1 MDNSELKHNFDED
14 ELPGLGFDVNHALS
28 TSKSGLMSLLKQ
40 YDFKPLIK
48 TIPGIAAAAAATT
61 DDKYRISRSAFGLSR
76 RLDQS
81 LDASTAVDTSKNTTS
96 KLPEN
101 ITTRMNSVSLAPTR
115 TSEPRRPSSANPTKR
130 VTAADFMQASASIN
144 APKPSASSLFHQFY
158 DATTPRSADS
168 DDSSI
173 DHSATAAATNSRFG
187 QLSTIYKES
196 TSVLPSVS
204 SPLPLMNFSSQEVK
218 LAVTAKTITN
228 QSIHSVPNLLNPPA
242 VNPSQ
247 PSEYLCDP
255 IESRKISRWF
265 VARSLKEL
273 NWRQNE
279 ALGGGMG
286 GGGGGG
292 GVGPD
297 AALSTSELCMAQTKV
312 NVCDVVVYESYLF
325 IESPQ
330 EKCERDASKAML
342 GWEDA
347 LFQSHWGKVNYS
359 STAPHFSDPTCDQY
373 MSFTSSLKFDGHF
386 ESGNIEKSTRVLGRE
401 TLLWPAAAGMGMGKG
416 IGGIV
421 QDSSPPGSV
430 DQEYDITLRK
440 DLNTNGNI
448 QWYYFSVEA
457 PVAAI
462 ASSETLHLDSQNA
475 TRSTP
480 LPSTTTT
487 TTRSAV
493 SRRISYPLRVRFNI
507 VNMQKNDSLYNYG
520 MKPAVYSC
528 NQERGEDWV
537 HGGEDICYYR
547 NGLTSSFKGS
557 ARRRRPVRSQYTLTF
572 TYTFT
577 KPDTVYFAHT
587 YPYTY
592 SDLQAYLT
600 RLESNTIISN
610 YFHRRILAKT
620 LADNVCDMITIT
632 ERTKDILESKKK
644 PSIVITSRVH
654 PGESNSSFMIHGL
667 IDFLVSDAAEAVK
680 LRKAFVFSIVPMLNP
695 DGVIHGNYRTSLA
708 GTDLNRRYHDPHIY
722 LHPTIAAFKSF
733 IQSTVQ
739 KRNVYLYLDLHGHS
753 KLKNSFLYGCDFT
766 LKQDKLTKFASSQ
779 LSREE
784 INQRRI
790 YARVF
795 PRLLCEISNASKG
808 GYFSYRDSSF
818 VMDHSKFGTG
828 RIVCWSEMGI
838 PASYTI
844 EASFCGN
851 GDNEESKVLKRYV
864 SNSSAC
870 TMDSSSSKYP
880 SRRSAVTAAGAAR
893 RARNIKG
900 KATGKSKA
908 TDANAGEDDAEDM
921 IMNSEV
927 DSLLERYQSYRHY
940 SKRDI
945 LNMGRDIGRAIYH
958 FSNLSFAKE
967 EEEEEARAKS
977 SVMGAKKNKSSS
989 SRASILHLSAV
1000 GDSSSN
1006 VDIESEAIDNA
1017 AADDDELSDDE
1028 LSESDSSAVN
1038 KINAAAN
1045 VDKEMME
1052 MFIAVKRADIAV
1064 FEADKLRDVLA
1075 RPGVFSV
1082 SSIEKSMNSFPF
1094 QPPISLASTNAKDCF
1109 RAKCEYMIR
1118 CGLQLTS
1125 DIKLTGGDVCMNTP
1139 TEIGIEEE
1147 NLSVNGS
1154 ESDPSE
1160 DNAPA
1165 NKMLKNMHKYKDT
1178 NNLVHALRKVMKKK
1192 RISDDLRELKAK
1204 EQNDKMIAKERAVEK
1219 KKMEELAMKAEKEAA
1234 AQLASSKEASEKVK
1248 TDPDKSQNYDRA
1260 KVAVDKSH
1268 RNSIYAFGSSA
1279 VGVKQ
1284 MSAHTAAVTAA
1295 VTAAGKDRL
1304 EKAQQRKSSIF
1315 DSTPKRPPIIRQE
1328 SEEIRETKTL
1338 QLKIINFQEYNEY
1351 SKPLASSSSSSSA
1364 VVVKNASPKTPS
1376 ALDLIS
1382 TEFELTNRNMLF
1394 ANGLYFNYYS
1404 PTSPLELAKV
1414 YVGGVGLMIPSSSFS
1429 SEPPHRDPSQLSN
1442 DISAV
1447 TQKLMSIP
1455 KPKII
1460 ADSTSTAAIAVAPE
1474 PITVPVLQHYD
1485 IRQKKSLLMEQ
1496 QQQQE
1501 YAAAPFVNDSKFT
1514 AAAGAGAGG
1523 GSHKIFLSDSN
1534 YQERTTRERELSTA
1548 APRSRPRSSG
1558 AYLNKG
1564 RKL

>member
-1 MDNSELKHNFDED
+1 MDNSELKHNSDED

-40 YDFKPLIK
+40 YNFKPLIK
-48 TIPGIAAAAAATT
+48 SIPGIAAAAAASTT
-61 DDKYRISRSAFGLSR
+61 EDKYRISRSAFGLSR

-81 LDASTAVDTSKNTTS
+81 SDESTAVDTPKNTTS

-101 ITTRMNSVSLAPTR
+101 ITIRMNSASIAPTNA
-115 TSEPRRPSSANPTKR
+115 SALRRPSSANAAKR
-130 VTAADFMQASASIN
+130 VTAADLMQASASIN

-158 DATTPRSADS
+158 DTTTPRSADS

-173 DHSATAAATNSRFG
+173 DHAAAAAATNGKFG

-204 SPLPLMNFSSQEVK
+204 SPLPLMNFSSLEAK
-218 LAVTAKTITN
+218 LAVAAKTITG

-242 VNPSQ
+242 ANPSQ

-255 IESRKISRWF
+255 IECRKISRWF

-279 ALGGGMG
+279 ALGGG
-286 GGGGGG
+286 G

-297 AALSTSELCMAQTKV
+297 ATLSTSDLCAPQTKV
-312 NVCDVVVYESYLF
+312 NICDAVVYESYLF

-330 EKCERDASKAML
+330 EKCERDASKAQ

-347 LFQSHWGKVNYS
+347 LFQSHWGKVNNNYT
-359 STAPHFSDPTCDQY
+359 TAQHFSDPTCDQY
-373 MSFTSSLKFDGHF
+373 KSFTSSLKFDGHF

-401 TLLWPAAAGMGMGKG
+401 TLLWTAGAGSKG

-448 QWYYFSVEA
+448 QWYYFSVKA
-457 PVAAI
+457 PMAA
-462 ASSETLHLDSQNA
+462 STFTETFHLDKSDTQSA
-475 TRSTP
+475 SRSSPPTQ
-480 LPSTTTT
+480 SV
-487 TTRSAV
+487 V
-493 SRRISYPLRVRFNI
+493 SRISYPLRVRFNI

-547 NGLTSSFKGS
+547 NGLTSFKGGI
-557 ARRRRPVRSQYTLTF
+557 RRRRPIRSQYTLTF

-610 YFHRRILAKT
+610 YFHRRILSMT
-620 LADNVCDMITIT
+620 LAGNVCDMITIT

-739 KRNVYLYLDLHGHS
+739 RRSVYLYLDLHGHS

-766 LKQDKLTKFASSQ
+766 LKQEKLTKFASSL

-795 PRLLCEISNASKG
+795 PKLLCEISNASKG

-851 GDNEESKVLKRYV
+851 GDNEEAKVLKRYV

-870 TMDSSSSKYP
+870 CTMDSKYP
-880 SRRSAVTAAGAAR
+880 PRRNAVTAVGSAR
-893 RARNIKG
+893 RARNIKM
-900 KATGKSKA
+900 KAAGKSKA
-908 TDANAGEDDAEDM
+908 TDANAGDDDAEDM
-921 IMNSEV
+921 MTTEV

-967 EEEEEARAKS
+967 EEPIAKS
-977 SVMGAKKNKSSS
+977 SAMGAKQNKSSS
-989 SRASILHLSAV
+989 CASSILHLPV
-1000 GDSSSN
+1000 GDSSH
-1006 VDIESEAIDNA
+1006 VDVESEAIDNA
-1017 AADDDELSDDE
+1017 DDEVSDDE

-1038 KINAAAN
+1038 KINTAN

-1052 MFIAVKRADIAV
+1052 MFVAVKRADIAL
-1064 FEADKLRDVLA
+1064 FESDMLRDVLA
-1075 RPGVFSV
+1075 RPGVFSA
-1082 SSIEKSMNSFPF
+1082 SSIEKSMNSFPIE
-1094 QPPISLASTNAKDCF
+1094 PPISLASMNAKDCF

-1118 CGLQLTS
+1118 CGLQLAS
-1125 DIKLTGGDVCMNTP
+1125 DIKLVGDVCINTA
-1139 TEIGIEEE
+1139 EIAVDEE

-1165 NKMLKNMHKYKDT
+1165 NKMLKKMHKYKDT

-1219 KKMEELAMKAEKEAA
+1219 KKMEELAVKAEREAAAAA

-1248 TDPDKSQNYDRA
+1248 TDPDKSQNHERS
-1260 KVAVDKSH
+1260 KVAVDKS
-1268 RNSIYAFGSSA
+1268 RKNSIYAFGSSA

-1284 MSAHTAAVTAA
+1284 MSAHTAATI
-1295 VTAAGKDRL
+1295 AGKDRL
-1304 EKAQQRKSSIF
+1304 EKVQQRKSSIF
-1315 DSTPKRPPIIRQE
+1315 DSTPKRPPILRQE

-1351 SKPLASSSSSSSA
+1351 VKPLASSSASPSVTA
-1364 VVVKNASPKTPS
+1364 VKSASPKTPS
-1376 ALDLIS
+1376 ALDLIP

-1404 PTSPLELAKV
+1404 PNSPFDVTKV
-1414 YVGGVGLMIPSSSFS
+1414 SVGGVGLVPS
-1429 SEPPHRDPSQLSN
+1429 SEPPRDPSQLSN

-1460 ADSTSTAAIAVAPE
+1460 ADSTSAAVAAAAPE
-1474 PITVPVLQHYD
+1474 PIVPLLQHYD
-1485 IRQKKSLLMEQ
+1485 VRQKKSLIEQ
-1496 QQQQE
+1496 QE
-1501 YAAAPFVNDSKFT
+1501 YYAAAPFLNDSKFM
-1514 AAAGAGAGG
+1514 
-1523 GSHKIFLSDSN
+1523 GSHKLFLSEN
-1534 YQERTTRERELSTA
+1534 NQERTSRELSMA

-1558 AYLNKG
+1558 AYLNRG